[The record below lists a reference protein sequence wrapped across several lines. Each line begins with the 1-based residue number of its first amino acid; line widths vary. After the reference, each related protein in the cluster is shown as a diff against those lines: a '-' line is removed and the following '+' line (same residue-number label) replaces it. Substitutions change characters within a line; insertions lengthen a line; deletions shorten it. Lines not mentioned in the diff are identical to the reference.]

1 MNNMPQNEGTD
12 ASDKVEQRMIGNL
25 ILIINV
31 MTLVWPIA
39 RKVLTGKH
47 VEYYEKLVW
56 CLGLPHS
63 CYMKYCGG
71 EKRAAARREKE
82 KEARAERRRNA
93 GVRRSQSMLHIDVEN
108 VHAWKV
114 DASLVLADV
123 DKAESSDRIIAGNTD
138 GHASAEHGPNAKEG
152 QSRSQSSRALEDAP
166 MESHRGISTLEDAP
180 MAVEATKVNGQNGS
194 TAGNGNSNGNGTHT
208 AGPTGAQATAPS
220 AAPAAAHGTPDLE
233 PLKADILKC
242 MAEAV
247 EESKAPD
254 STLHTPV
261 PFKAIHRL
269 LQGRNL
275 DVDDKKLQK
284 LFDECD
290 ADRVSG

>member
-1 MNNMPQNEGTD
+1 
-12 ASDKVEQRMIGNL
+12 
-25 ILIINV
+25 
-31 MTLVWPIA
+31 
-39 RKVLTGKH
+39 
-47 VEYYEKLVW
+47 
-56 CLGLPHS
+56 
-63 CYMKYCGG
+63 
-71 EKRAAARREKE
+71 
-82 KEARAERRRNA
+82 
-93 GVRRSQSMLHIDVEN
+93 MLHIDVEN
-108 VHAWKV
+108 AHAWKV

-152 QSRSQSSRALEDAP
+152 QSRSQSSRALEDAT

-233 PLKADILKC
+233 ALKADILKC

-254 STLHTPV
+254 STLHKPV

-290 ADRVSG
+290 ADRDQKVSLVEFMEFLREEPSIPTPDVAASASINPFAWLMPQHGATWLGAQDHNTRQGERVDPLVNV

>member
-1 MNNMPQNEGTD
+1 
-12 ASDKVEQRMIGNL
+12 MIGNL

-82 KEARAERRRNA
+82 KEARAARRRNA
-93 GVRRSQSMLHIDVEN
+93 GVRRSQSMLHIDVEK
-108 VHAWKV
+108 AV
-114 DASLVLADV
+114 DASLVLADLE
-123 DKAESSDRIIAGNTD
+123 KAESSDRIIAGNTD

-194 TAGNGNSNGNGTHT
+194 TAGNGNGNGNSTHT
-208 AGPTGAQATAPS
+208 TGPTLAQATAPS
-220 AAPAAAHGTPDLE
+220 EAPAAAHGTPDLE
-233 PLKADILKC
+233 ALKADILKC

-254 STLHTPV
+254 STLHKPV

-269 LQGRNL
+269 LHSRNF
-275 DVDDKKLQK
+275 DVDNKKLQK

-290 ADRVSG
+290 TDRVSG